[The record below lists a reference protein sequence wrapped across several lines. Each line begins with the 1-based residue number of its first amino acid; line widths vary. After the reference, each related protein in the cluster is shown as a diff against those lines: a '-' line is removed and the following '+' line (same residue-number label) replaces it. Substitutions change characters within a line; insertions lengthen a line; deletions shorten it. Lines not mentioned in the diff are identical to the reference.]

1 MKIIITSP
9 SLNVESNVSGVSA
22 VTNFIIGLNTSHQ
35 YIHFL
40 IGKKDAQKRGAFTFF
55 RLIKMYAKWV
65 YLMCTT
71 NYFIHFNFPV
81 DKRSVMRDVP
91 MMLLA
96 KIMGKHLV
104 IHLHGGEFLLS
115 DDVPGWIQLM
125 IKLALKGRHPIIC
138 LSIAEKR
145 VVTTKY
151 GATNAIEL
159 PNAVNLTDAEKFD
172 RKYNENDLPTILFLG
187 RIHPDKGLAYIYP
200 ALQQLKT
207 EGLDFKFIMA
217 GKGPLEAEYDT
228 KFMELLGDRYEFK
241 GIVSGL
247 RKTIAFEQSNI
258 FLLPSFWEGLPIA
271 LLEAMSFG
279 LVPVTTDVGA
289 MKTVVINNMN
299 GKIVETR
306 SSEDIAEAIKSLAG
320 DPEKMKRLSINA
332 RKLVFTQYNPKKYI
346 ETLNKIY
353 QYE

>member
-1 MKIIITSP
+1 M
-9 SLNVESNVSGVSA
+9 
-22 VTNFIIGLNTSHQ
+22 
-35 YIHFL
+35 
-40 IGKKDAQKRGAFTFF
+40 
-55 RLIKMYAKWV
+55 
-65 YLMCTT
+65 
-71 NYFIHFNFPV
+71 
-81 DKRSVMRDVP
+81 
-91 MMLLA
+91 
-96 KIMGKHLV
+96 
-104 IHLHGGEFLLS
+104 
-115 DDVPGWIQLM
+115 
-125 IKLALKGRHPIIC
+125 
-138 LSIAEKR
+138 
-145 VVTTKY
+145 
-151 GATNAIEL
+151 
-159 PNAVNLTDAEKFD
+159 
-172 RKYNENDLPTILFLG
+172 PTILFLG

-217 GKGPLEAEYDT
+217 GKGPLEEEYDT